1 MINVGGA
8 LRPSLGA
15 GRFISQREAKGAH
28 HDSVS
33 VDFAAPE
40 ETNHLGNYSEG
51 PRCNY
56 LGVCFGAGERCHRS
70 PLVKSRRDANETT
83 RGLDFFFLNN

>member
-8 LRPSLGA
+8 LRPPSRSA
-15 GRFISQREAKGAH
+15 GRFISQREASGAH
-28 HDSVS
+28 SVS

-56 LGVCFGAGERCHRS
+56 LGVCFGAGEQCHRS

-83 RGLDFFFLNN
+83 RGLDFFV